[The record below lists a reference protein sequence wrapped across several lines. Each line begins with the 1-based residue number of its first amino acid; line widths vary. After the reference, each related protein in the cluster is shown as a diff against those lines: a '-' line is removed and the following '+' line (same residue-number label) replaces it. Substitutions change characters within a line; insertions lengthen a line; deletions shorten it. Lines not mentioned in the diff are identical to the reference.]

1 MSGSSPFEARLVR
14 LVNTYFKDT
23 ESPGFAFRL
32 KQSHFYTQFLDVLV
46 DSINPAHYLGIEC
59 KSTQADK
66 IYFSSNFSVDKKGEH
81 QVTRISKFIKDT
93 GRFGVLAIELR
104 GSGRGPILNTI
115 FLVPWHHVE
124 AWYNAGQKSID
135 PIWLSENGY
144 PVLKKVDGVL
154 NWDWVMSQLR
164 QL

>member
-1 MSGSSPFEARLVR
+1 MSQF
-14 LVNTYFKDT
+14 NN
-23 ESPGFAFRL
+23 
-32 KQSHFYTQFLDVLV
+32 QFLDVIV

-59 KSTQADK
+59 KSFSPPETK
-66 IYFSSNFSVDKKGEH
+66 VYFSKFSVTKKGEH

-135 PIWLSENGY
+135 PTWLSENGY

-154 NWDWVMSQLR
+154 NWEWAMWQLR